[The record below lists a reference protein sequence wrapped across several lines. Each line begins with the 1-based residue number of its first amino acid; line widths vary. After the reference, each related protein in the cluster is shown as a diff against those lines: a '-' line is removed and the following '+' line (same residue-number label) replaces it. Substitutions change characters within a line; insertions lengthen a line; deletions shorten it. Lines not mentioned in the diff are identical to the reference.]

1 MRRNHSFDF
10 SWAVGNRIYQLRTAR
25 DMSQRDLAQALGSR
39 SKHCNEIVS
48 RWERGSAS
56 PSAET
61 LVKLSDFFGVSVD
74 WILKG
79 EQDG

>member
-1 MRRNHSFDF
+1 MRRKHSFEF

-25 DMSQRDLAQALGSR
+25 GMSQRDLALTLGNHS
-39 SKHCNEIVS
+39 NELVA
-48 RWERGSAS
+48 RWERGASS

-61 LVKLSDFFGVSVD
+61 LVKLSEFFDVSVD

-79 EQDG
+79 EQNG

>member
-1 MRRNHSFDF
+1 MRRKHSFEF
-10 SWAVGNRIYQLRTAR
+10 SWDVGNRIYQLRTSKG
-25 DMSQRDLAQALGSR
+25 MSQRELAQALGSG
-39 SKHCNEIVS
+39 SNELVA
-48 RWERGSAS
+48 RWERGASS

-61 LVKLSDFFGVSVD
+61 LVKLSEFFNVSVD

>member
-1 MRRNHSFDF
+1 MRRNHSFEF

-25 DMSQRDLAQALGSR
+25 DMSQRDLAQALGSN
-39 SKHCNEIVS
+39 SNEFVS

>member
-1 MRRNHSFDF
+1 MRRKHSFEF

-25 DMSQRDLAQALGSR
+25 GMSQRDLALALGNKGGNELV
-39 SKHCNEIVS
+39 SK
-48 RWERGSAS
+48 WERGASS

-61 LVKLSDFFGVSVD
+61 LVKLSEFFDVSVD

>member
-1 MRRNHSFDF
+1 
-10 SWAVGNRIYQLRTAR
+10 
-25 DMSQRDLAQALGSR
+25 MSQRGLALALGNKS
-39 SKHCNEIVS
+39 SNELVG

-79 EQDG
+79 EQDE

>member
-1 MRRNHSFDF
+1 MRRKHSFDF

-25 DMSQRDLAQALGSR
+25 GMSQRDLALALGNKS
-39 SKHCNEIVS
+39 SNELVS

-61 LVKLSDFFGVSVD
+61 LVKLSEFFDVSVD

-79 EQDG
+79 EEVN

>member
-1 MRRNHSFDF
+1 MRRKHSFEF
-10 SWAVGNRIYQLRTAR
+10 SWAIGNRIYQLRTAR
-25 DMSQRDLAQALGSR
+25 GMSQRELAQALGNKS
-39 SKHCNEIVS
+39 SNELVG

-61 LVKLSDFFGVSVD
+61 LVKLSEFFGVSVD

-79 EQDG
+79 ERDG

>member
-1 MRRNHSFDF
+1 MRREHSFEF
-10 SWAVGNRIYQLRTAR
+10 SWAVGSRIYQLRTAR
-25 DMSQRDLAQALGSR
+25 GMSQRDLALTLGNHS
-39 SKHCNEIVS
+39 NEFVA
-48 RWERGSAS
+48 RWERGASS

>member
-1 MRRNHSFDF
+1 MRRKHSFEF
-10 SWAVGNRIYQLRTAR
+10 SWAVGNRIYQLRTAKG
-25 DMSQRDLAQALGSR
+25 MSQRELAQALGSD
-39 SKHCNEIVS
+39 SNEFVA
-48 RWERGSAS
+48 RWERGASS

-79 EQDG
+79 EQE

>member
-1 MRRNHSFDF
+1 MRRKHSFDF

-25 DMSQRDLAQALGSR
+25 GMSQRNLAQALGNKS
-39 SKHCNEIVS
+39 SNELVG

-79 EQDG
+79 EKDG